1 MCWSAVLA
9 QVTYKRCQDHNKNK
23 KRKQPQQHQ
32 RPQQRPQ
39 QPNYHDNNTFKTETA
54 EATMPHGQKA
64 AKYVARA
71 KRRMTQQVHNKTE
84 ETNRRLQEHAR
95 AQLQPQLLL
104 AGAGGSVKVGDVG
117 WSS

>member
-1 MCWSAVLA
+1 LA

-54 EATMPHGQKA
+54 EATMHHGQKA

-71 KRRMTQQVHNKTE
+71 KRRMTQRRMTQQVHNKTE
-84 ETNRRLQEHAR
+84 ETNRRLQEHAP

-104 AGAGGSVKVGDVG
+104 AGAGDSVKVGDVG

>member
-1 MCWSAVLA
+1 
-9 QVTYKRCQDHNKNK
+9 
-23 KRKQPQQHQ
+23 
-32 RPQQRPQ
+32 
-39 QPNYHDNNTFKTETA
+39 
-54 EATMPHGQKA
+54 MPHGQKT

-84 ETNRRLQEHAR
+84 ETNRRLQEHAP

-117 WSS
+117 GSS